1 MRSSAIPARAPSGA
15 GFQVGF
21 VIDFKSHT
29 ALAQFIHNFF
39 HIVDGKIQNCESGR
53 LVIWFR
59 IHQRVGPAGEWHTQG
74 TFPDCWKPQA
84 PVFCHNIPWPS
95 EYRSPLSL
103 QSKRLRRSNLRKHSN
118 SGKKSEATTKRA
130 KSRGAVQRDTKAV
143 LAELVG
149 GLKEKLDPNK
159 VAAGSSRRATLI
171 ASALCD

>member
-1 MRSSAIPARAPSGA
+1 
-15 GFQVGF
+15 
-21 VIDFKSHT
+21 
-29 ALAQFIHNFF
+29 
-39 HIVDGKIQNCESGR
+39 
-53 LVIWFR
+53 
-59 IHQRVGPAGEWHTQG
+59 
-74 TFPDCWKPQA
+74 
-84 PVFCHNIPWPS
+84 
-95 EYRSPLSL
+95 
-103 QSKRLRRSNLRKHSN
+103 LRKHSN